1 MPGKRFIHK
10 IKLQNILSY
19 GNEGQEIELQPLNV
33 IIGPNASGKSNLIEA
48 IALLKATPT
57 DLMVPIRRGGGINDF
72 LWKGGKESP
81 IAVIDATL
89 EPLEDGI
96 RRQMCLRYQLKF
108 TETGQRLEVVDE
120 AIENEQPDRGQDEP
134 YFFYRYQE
142 GRPVINV
149 LTEIAAG
156 RPRRSLERATLS
168 PDQSI
173 LSQRKDPDQY
183 PQLAYLSDQFGEI
196 GLYRNWQMG
205 RDAAPR
211 LPQKTDLPEY
221 PLLEDGSN
229 LGLVLNDLQYK
240 IGSRVLIETLK
251 QFYEEA
257 EEIIIKIYGG
267 TVQISIREQGFD
279 EPISATRLSDGT
291 LRFLF
296 LMALLM
302 HPNPGPLLCIEEP
315 EIGLHPDILPTL
327 AEMLKNASERTQL
340 IVTTHSDFLIS
351 ALSPESVIVCERN
364 DSGSELRRQDPE
376 RLKKWLDNYTLGD
389 LWRMGELGGNRW

>member
-1 MPGKRFIHK
+1 VSGKRLIHK
-10 IKLQNILSY
+10 IRLQNILSY
-19 GNEGQEIELQPLNV
+19 GNEGQEIELEPLNV

-57 DLMVPIRRGGGINDF
+57 DLMVPIRKGGGISDF

-89 EPLEDGI
+89 EPPEDG
-96 RRQMCLRYQLKF
+96 RRQMLLRYQMKF
-108 TETGQRLEVVDE
+108 TETGQRLELVNE
-120 AIENEQPDRGQDEP
+120 AIENEQPYPGENEP

-142 GRPVINV
+142 GNPVINV
-149 LTEIAAG
+149 QTEIEG
-156 RPRRSLERATLS
+156 RKKRSLERETLS
-168 PDQSI
+168 PDQSV

-183 PQLAYLSDQFGEI
+183 PQLTYLSNQFAQI
-196 GLYRNWQMG
+196 GLYRNWEIG

-229 LGLVLNDLQYK
+229 LGLVLNNLQHK

-251 QFYEEA
+251 KFDERA
-257 EEIIIKIYGG
+257 EEISINIYGG
-267 TVQISIREQGFD
+267 TVQIFIREEGLKD
-279 EPISATRLSDGT
+279 PIPATRLSDGT

-302 HPNPGPLLCIEEP
+302 HPNPGPLVCIEEP
-315 EIGLHPDILPTL
+315 EIGFHPDILPTV
-327 AEMLKNASERTQL
+327 AKMLEAASERTQL
-340 IVTTHSDFLIS
+340 IITTHSDFLIS
-351 ALSPESVIVCERN
+351 ALSPESVIVCDRN
-364 DSGSELRRQDPE
+364 DFGSELRRLDPN